1 MPTVAS
7 AAEAAQLPETFRHGK
22 GLLILVY
29 SALGPGALAAVMQ
42 AQGQSTVSAA
52 QAQVFHSLTP
62 VWAASMALLLLQG
75 EEMGPLAWVGGGVIV
90 AASIGAAICN
100 GSGGSGGRVN
110 DPGSKVVSSEQ
121 WEGK

>member
-90 AASIGAAICN
+90 YCCSIGAAISN
-100 GSGGSGGRVN
+100 GSGGRVN

-121 WEGK
+121 WEGE